1 MTSMFMSH
9 RKDDVDILI
18 LCLAEASAGTDL
30 IVE

>member
-18 LCLAEASAGTDL
+18 LWVAEASAGTDL